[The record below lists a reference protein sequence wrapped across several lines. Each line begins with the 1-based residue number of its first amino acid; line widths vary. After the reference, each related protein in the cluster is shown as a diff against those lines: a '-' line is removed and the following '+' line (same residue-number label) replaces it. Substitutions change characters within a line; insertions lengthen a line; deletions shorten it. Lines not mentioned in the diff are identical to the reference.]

1 MKARLVR
8 LSIALTSLIALVAAL
23 GAGHKWH

>member
-8 LSIALTSLIALVAAL
+8 LSVSLASLIALVAAL
-23 GAGHKWH
+23 GAGWKWH

>member
-23 GAGHKWH
+23 GAGQKWR